1 MELARSFF
9 AARCG
14 RGAAGSDAEAQA
26 EDAVQEALLRLWLMR
41 ERVEKEAEALVVRLT
56 KNVCVDEWR
65 RQQRRGSTTTTDIA
79 ANRILATEPPP
90 MEMDEAGRK
99 LQEAVA
105 TLPESERRLFRM
117 RHELEMD
124 IAEIAAVTG
133 LHPRSISTIISRAR
147 QKIIQQLK
155 KGGIL

>member
-1 MELARSFF
+1 
-9 AARCG
+9 
-14 RGAAGSDAEAQA
+14 
-26 EDAVQEALLRLWLMR
+26 
-41 ERVEKEAEALVVRLT
+41 
-56 KNVCVDEWR
+56 
-65 RQQRRGSTTTTDIA
+65 
-79 ANRILATEPPP
+79 